1 MASISLSYADRAKN
15 AQNIRSP
22 IENTVLAISVSI
34 PESTSSTSSSF
45 SSNASSRS
53 STSSNPGSSTVI
65 SSSSTDVDADITAP
79 TTSNSSVIVESD
91 GECNGGQQEQ
101 KKRRGR
107 EEEVSRMTTRKPSV
121 NVWEQRM
128 NRGSVS
134 SSFTLI
140 SSSSK
145 TSTTNSAFIKKDND
159 PSIVKV
165 RPTSNNWSA
174 RPTPASPSRPVSLDL
189 RNSNAWP
196 EVGVGLSSPSKD
208 KGKGKLINE
217 EVSVVQAKLPP
228 STRMNFYSSRTL
240 TILSMCSRK
249 RKYGKRELEFF

>member
-22 IENTVLAISVSI
+22 IENTVHAISVSI
-34 PESTSSTSSSF
+34 PESTSTSSPF

-53 STSSNPGSSTVI
+53 STSSNTGSSTVI

-101 KKRRGR
+101 KKQRERER
-107 EEEVSRMTTRKPSV
+107 EEEVSRITTRKPSV

-128 NRGSVS
+128 NRGSAS
-134 SSFTLI
+134 SSFPLI

-145 TSTTNSAFIKKDND
+145 SSTTNSAFIKKDND
-159 PSIVKV
+159 LSVVKV

-174 RPTPASPSRPVSLDL
+174 RPTPASPSRLVSLDL

-208 KGKGKLINE
+208 KGKGKLSNE
-217 EVSVVQAKLPP
+217 EVSVVQAKPP
-228 STRMNFYSSRTL
+228 YTRMNLLFVSNTNYSVHAFQKTK
-240 TILSMCSRK
+240 IRK
-249 RKYGKRELEFF
+249 MRV